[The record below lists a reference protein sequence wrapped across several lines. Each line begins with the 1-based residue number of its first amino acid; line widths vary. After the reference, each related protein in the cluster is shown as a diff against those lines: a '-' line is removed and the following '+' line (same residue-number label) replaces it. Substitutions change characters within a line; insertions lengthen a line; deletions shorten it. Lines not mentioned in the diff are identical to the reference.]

1 MECDPWG
8 PHQFANFNYKKN
20 ITGMF
25 RPGFWRHFDF
35 WLLGA
40 VIIALVFGV
49 TMIRSAIAGNEALSE
64 VVLRQ
69 AIYGGLGFVVILIV
83 SVIDYR
89 FWSGAIVPMYA
100 VIVIALGLL
109 KVIGGT
115 RFGATRWIET
125 GLVSI
130 QPTELAKIVVILALA
145 NYFAK
150 TSEGT
155 RNWRWLLK
163 SLLITL
169 GIAVLIYIQPN
180 LSNVIVTIA
189 LWGALT
195 WISGIQ
201 LKQLGMIALGG
212 ISAIVGIFPFIEQYQ
227 RDRIFD
233 FFYEDP
239 AVSYGA
245 TYNVRQALAALASG
259 GWFGKGY
266 GLGSQTQLR
275 FMKVRHTDFI
285 FSVIGEEFGFVG
297 TVFVVALIGFI
308 IYRCLRAARLAR
320 DPFGAL
326 IAYGVAILIFFQA
339 AVNIAVNLNL
349 VPVTGIPLPFI
360 SYGGSGLL
368 SLMLGIG
375 LVESVILRN
384 KPLDF

>member
-1 MECDPWG
+1 
-8 PHQFANFNYKKN
+8 
-20 ITGMF
+20 MF

-49 TMIRSAIAGNEALSE
+49 TMIRSAIAGNESLSG
-64 VVLRQ
+64 VVVRQ
-69 AIYGGLGFVVILIV
+69 IIFGSLGFVVILIV
-83 SVIDYR
+83 AVIDYR
-89 FWSGAIVPMYA
+89 FWSGAIVPMYL
-100 VIVIALGLL
+100 VIIIALGLL
-109 KVIGGT
+109 KIIGGT

-130 QPTELAKIVVILALA
+130 QPTELAKVVVILALA
-145 NYFAK
+145 NFFAN
-150 TSEGT
+150 TVDSV
-155 RNWRWLLK
+155 RNWGWLIK

-169 GIAVLIYIQPN
+169 GIAGLIYIQPN
-180 LSNVIVTIA
+180 LSNVIVTLA

-195 WISGIQ
+195 WISGVQ
-201 LKQLGMIALGG
+201 LKHIGIIALTG
-212 ISAIVGIFPFIEQYQ
+212 IGLVVAIFPRLEKYQ

-233 FFYEDP
+233 FFVNDP
-239 AVSYGA
+239 NASYGA

-285 FSVIGEEFGFVG
+285 FSVIGEEFGLIG
-297 TVFVVALIGFI
+297 TVLVISLLGFI

-349 VPVTGIPLPFI
+349 IPVTGVPLPFI

-375 LVESVILRN
+375 LVETIIMRT